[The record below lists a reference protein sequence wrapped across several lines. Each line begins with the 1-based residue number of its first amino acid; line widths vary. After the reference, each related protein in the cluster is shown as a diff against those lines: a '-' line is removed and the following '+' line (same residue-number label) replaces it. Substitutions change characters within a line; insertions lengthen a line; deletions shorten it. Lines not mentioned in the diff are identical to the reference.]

1 MCTLVSD
8 FFAYL
13 FCFMFSP
20 TFTALPLS
28 LRYAIDCSVFRGAR
42 PSFLSFP
49 SYVSFIDKFSVN
61 CLTSQFQGVP
71 PLYGIWRRPYPLELV
86 LLIMHIF
93 CSCAFHY
100 HYKFFGHAEST
111 YFLFI
116 GEVLLR
122 YVLTA
127 CSSLKI
133 VKTLASEPW
142 MFFEF
147 VIRSMENVFM
157 KCKSETY

>member
-71 PLYGIWRRPYPLELV
+71 PLYGIWRRAVSSRVGAPNYA
-86 LLIMHIF
+86 H
-93 CSCAFHY
+93 
-100 HYKFFGHAEST
+100 
-111 YFLFI
+111 FLFLCFSLPLQI
-116 GEVLLR
+116 FRSCGKHLLFIHR
-122 YVLTA
+122 GGFA
-127 CSSLKI
+127 SLRLNCLFI
-133 VKTLASEPW
+133 IENSENLGFW
-142 MFFEF
+142 AM
-147 VIRSMENVFM
+147 NVFWVR
-157 KCKSETY
+157 Y